1 MRRVR
6 QGVAA
11 DRAGRCRW
19 GGEIAG
25 RRRCQR
31 RQATVSA
38 ARNNPCLDEAY
49 RQEMLSWE
57 LRAATSLVRLLRR
70 QEHPTDAVAHLR
82 PVYDRFTEGLV
93 PPILSRRNDYWMSWG
108 IVGSRLV
115 KRSLSWCLSVKAQK
129 ARAERAGPGN
139 RKPIR
144 GNFRP

>member
-1 MRRVR
+1 
-6 QGVAA
+6 
-11 DRAGRCRW
+11 
-19 GGEIAG
+19 
-25 RRRCQR
+25 
-31 RQATVSA
+31 
-38 ARNNPCLDEAY
+38 
-49 RQEMLSWE
+49 MLSWE

-144 GNFRP
+144 RNFRP